1 MSIARATRPARLD
14 GRHSVRSLRNPNFR
28 LFLAGQGI
36 SQTGMWMQQTA
47 ELWLIL
53 QLTGRGSALGLH
65 SVLRFG
71 PVLLFGAYAGVF
83 SDRIDRRRLLIVTQ
97 SVLALAAATVAI
109 SSWLTTPNLAL
120 IYGVVMVQGLVNAVD
135 NPLRRGFVRDLLPD
149 EDLTNGVSLNS
160 GAMTLSRT
168 VGPALGG
175 VVIASVGVVLC
186 FALNALSYTA
196 VLATLFRIDG
206 RALRPSEPVARAAGQ
221 LREGFRYAWR
231 RPQIRSALLMIT
243 VAGAFVW
250 NWATILPVY
259 ANTALEGGASLYG
272 MLLSVLSVGAF
283 AGALAT
289 TWLVRIHRW
298 HLLMASGLMAA
309 ALLLAALARPLPAVI
324 VALVTLGAAS
334 TAFAIGCQS
343 RIQLATDNAISGR
356 VLALYSVGFVGSKP
370 LGGLIAGWVI
380 DAAGPRSA
388 FGLNAA
394 VVAAMTVTALLA
406 GRYVRWRSTIT
417 RGHRRHRTISH
428 PGA

>member
-1 MSIARATRPARLD
+1 MTTQRAAESTRSDA
-14 GRHSVRSLRNPNFR
+14 GHAVRALRNGNFR
-28 LFLAGQGI
+28 LFLGGQSV

-47 ELWLIL
+47 ELWMIL
-53 QLTGRGSALGLH
+53 QLTGRGSALALH

-71 PVLLFGAYAGVF
+71 PVLLFGAYAGLF
-83 SDRIDRRRLLIVTQ
+83 SDRIDRRRLLIATQ
-97 SVLALAAATVAI
+97 SILALAAATVAI
-109 SSWLTTPNLAL
+109 ASWLATPNLML

-149 EDLTNGVSLNS
+149 DDLTNGVSLNS

-175 VVIASVGVVLC
+175 VVIATLGVVPC
-186 FALNALSYTA
+186 FAINALSYAA
-196 VLATLFRIDG
+196 VLATLFRLD
-206 RALRPSEPVARAAGQ
+206 RSALRPFAPVTRAAGQ

-231 RPQIRSALLMIT
+231 RREIRSALVMVT

-259 ANTALEGGASLYG
+259 ADTALAGGASLYG

-289 TWLVRIHRW
+289 TRLVRVRRR
-298 HLLMASGLMAA
+298 HLLAASGIMAS
-309 ALLLAALARPLPAVI
+309 ALVTAALARPLPVAVI
-324 VALVTLGAAS
+324 ALILLGAAS
-334 TAFAIGCQS
+334 TVFAIGCQV

-370 LGGLIAGWVI
+370 LGGIIAGWII
-380 DAAGPRSA
+380 DAAGPRVA
-388 FGLNAA
+388 FGVNAA
-394 VVAAMTVTALLA
+394 AIAIMTLAL
-406 GRYVRWRSTIT
+406 GYHGI
-417 RGHRRHRTISH
+417 RRFFASRVD
-428 PGA
+428 P